1 MFPAKMTES
10 LQGERERDVAA
21 SGPSQK
27 DSPHD
32 GISVPKNVA
41 RLMMLVNA
49 AVWGSGYTMLKHVQD
64 VMTSQW
70 MMFFRMSAST
80 VLMALVF
87 LPRLRRIGM
96 RRYIAPGCMLALTYW
111 LGFMF
116 QLKGLE
122 TTSPGRNSFF
132 TDTYCV
138 MVPFVLWALTR
149 KRPGAQH
156 IVAALVCALG
166 IGLVSLSGTG
176 GAELAGVGFGD
187 AMTIVGALFFAV
199 NLVVVG
205 MMGRKFDAVALM
217 LSEFAWCAL
226 FFGVGAVLFDG
237 APSAAWMRADVV
249 LCLAYLVVGS
259 TIIAQIFQTIAV
271 QNLPATEGS
280 VILSTECIFAMMVS
294 VIFAGE
300 QLTVPSV
307 CGFAVIFGA
316 ILLSEVQ
323 FPMRRKTK

>member
-1 MFPAKMTES
+1 MSGSVRNVKEATVDETV
-10 LQGERERDVAA
+10 QAEA
-21 SGPSQK
+21 SHEGK
-27 DSPHD
+27 V
-32 GISVPKNVA
+32 VPRNVA

-49 AVWGSGYTMLKHVQD
+49 AVWGSGYTMLKHVQG

-70 MMFFRMSAST
+70 MMFFRMTASV
-80 VLMALVF
+80 VLMAIVF
-87 LPRLRRIGM
+87 LPHLRKIRIG
-96 RRYIAPGCMLALTYW
+96 RYIVPGLILALTYW
-111 LGFMF
+111 LGFLF

-138 MVPFVLWALTR
+138 MVPFVIWALTR
-149 KRPGAQH
+149 KRPSIQH
-156 IVAALVCALG
+156 IVAAFVCAFG

-176 GAELAGVGFGD
+176 GGD
-187 AMTIVGALFFAV
+187 LIGLSSGDILTIIGALFYAV

-217 LSEFAWCAL
+217 LMEFTWCAV
-226 FFGVGAVLFDG
+226 FFGAGAVMFDG
-237 APSAAWMRADVV
+237 APSASWMKLDVV
-249 LCLAYLVVGS
+249 LCLAYLVIGS

-280 VILSTECIFAMMVS
+280 VILSTECIFAMIVA
-294 VIFAGE
+294 VIFTGE
-300 QLTVPSV
+300 KLTVPSV

-316 ILLSEVQ
+316 ILLSEMQ
-323 FPMRRKTK
+323 LPGKRTTE

>member
-1 MFPAKMTES
+1 MSGSVRNVKEATVDETV
-10 LQGERERDVAA
+10 QAEA
-21 SGPSQK
+21 SHEGK
-27 DSPHD
+27 V
-32 GISVPKNVA
+32 VPRNVA

-49 AVWGSGYTMLKHVQD
+49 AVWGSGYTMLKHVQG

-70 MMFFRMSAST
+70 MMFFRMTASV
-80 VLMALVF
+80 VLMAIVF
-87 LPRLRRIGM
+87 LPHLRKIRIG
-96 RRYIAPGCMLALTYW
+96 RYIVPGLILALTYW
-111 LGFMF
+111 LGFLF

-138 MVPFVLWALTR
+138 MVPFVIWALTR
-149 KRPGAQH
+149 KRPSIQH
-156 IVAALVCALG
+156 IVAAFVCAFG

-176 GAELAGVGFGD
+176 GGD
-187 AMTIVGALFFAV
+187 LIGLSSGDILTIIGALFYAV

-217 LSEFAWCAL
+217 LMEFTWCAV
-226 FFGVGAVLFDG
+226 FFGAGAVMFDG
-237 APSAAWMRADVV
+237 APSASWMKLDVV
-249 LCLAYLVVGS
+249 LCLAYLVIGS

-280 VILSTECIFAMMVS
+280 VILSTECIFAMIVA
-294 VIFAGE
+294 VIFTGE
-300 QLTVPSV
+300 KLTVPSV

-323 FPMRRKTK
+323 LPGKRKTE

>member
-1 MFPAKMTES
+1 MSGSVRNVKEATVDETV
-10 LQGERERDVAA
+10 QAEA
-21 SGPSQK
+21 SHEGK
-27 DSPHD
+27 V
-32 GISVPKNVA
+32 VPRNVA

-49 AVWGSGYTMLKHVQD
+49 AVWGSGYTMLKHVQG

-70 MMFFRMSAST
+70 MMFFRMTASV
-80 VLMALVF
+80 VLMAIVF
-87 LPRLRRIGM
+87 LPHLRKIRIG
-96 RRYIAPGCMLALTYW
+96 RYIVPGLILALTYW
-111 LGFMF
+111 LGFLF

-138 MVPFVLWALTR
+138 MVPFVIWALTR
-149 KRPGAQH
+149 KRPSIQH
-156 IVAALVCALG
+156 IVAAFVCAFG

-176 GAELAGVGFGD
+176 GGD
-187 AMTIVGALFFAV
+187 LIGLSSGDILTIIGALFYAV

-217 LSEFAWCAL
+217 LMEFTWCAV
-226 FFGVGAVLFDG
+226 FFGAGAVMFDG
-237 APSAAWMRADVV
+237 APSASWMKLDVV
-249 LCLAYLVVGS
+249 LCLAYLVIGS

-280 VILSTECIFAMMVS
+280 VILSTECIFAMIVA
-294 VIFAGE
+294 VIFTGE
-300 QLTVPSV
+300 KLTVPSV

-323 FPMRRKTK
+323 LPGKRTTE

>member
-1 MFPAKMTES
+1 MSGSVRNVKEATVDETV
-10 LQGERERDVAA
+10 QAEA
-21 SGPSQK
+21 SHEGK
-27 DSPHD
+27 V
-32 GISVPKNVA
+32 VPRNVA

-49 AVWGSGYTMLKHVQD
+49 AVWGSGYTMLKHVQG

-70 MMFFRMSAST
+70 MMFFRMTASV
-80 VLMALVF
+80 VLMAIVF
-87 LPRLRRIGM
+87 LPHLRKIRIG
-96 RRYIAPGCMLALTYW
+96 RYIVPGLILALTYW
-111 LGFMF
+111 LGFLF

-138 MVPFVLWALTR
+138 MVPFVIWALTR
-149 KRPGAQH
+149 KRPSIQH
-156 IVAALVCALG
+156 IVAAFVCAFG

-176 GAELAGVGFGD
+176 GDLIGLSSGD
-187 AMTIVGALFFAV
+187 ILTIIGALFYAV

-217 LSEFAWCAL
+217 LMEFTWCAV
-226 FFGVGAVLFDG
+226 FFGAGAVMFDG
-237 APSAAWMRADVV
+237 APSASWMKLDVV
-249 LCLAYLVVGS
+249 LCLAYLVIGS

-280 VILSTECIFAMMVS
+280 VILSTECIFAMIVA
-294 VIFAGE
+294 VIFTGE
-300 QLTVPSV
+300 KLTVPSV

-323 FPMRRKTK
+323 LPGKRTTE

>member
-1 MFPAKMTES
+1 MSGSVRNVKEATVDETV
-10 LQGERERDVAA
+10 QAEA
-21 SGPSQK
+21 SHEGK
-27 DSPHD
+27 V
-32 GISVPKNVA
+32 VPRNVA

-49 AVWGSGYTMLKHVQD
+49 AVWGSGYTMLKHVQG

-70 MMFFRMSAST
+70 MMFFRMTASV
-80 VLMALVF
+80 VLMAIVF
-87 LPRLRRIGM
+87 LPHLRKIRIG
-96 RRYIAPGCMLALTYW
+96 RYIVPGLILALTYW
-111 LGFMF
+111 LGFLF

-138 MVPFVLWALTR
+138 MVPFVIWALTR
-149 KRPGAQH
+149 KRPSIQH
-156 IVAALVCALG
+156 IVAAFVCAFG

-176 GAELAGVGFGD
+176 GDLIGLSSGD
-187 AMTIVGALFFAV
+187 TLTIIGALFYAV

-217 LSEFAWCAL
+217 LMEFTWCAV
-226 FFGVGAVLFDG
+226 FFGAGAVMFDG
-237 APSAAWMRADVV
+237 APSASWMKLDVV
-249 LCLAYLVVGS
+249 LCLAYLVIGS

-280 VILSTECIFAMMVS
+280 VILSTECIFAMIVA
-294 VIFAGE
+294 VIFTGE
-300 QLTVPSV
+300 KLTVPSV

-323 FPMRRKTK
+323 LPGKRTTE

>member
-1 MFPAKMTES
+1 MGES
-10 LQGERERDVAA
+10 SQQMRGNGGVQGQEGSAHEGV
-21 SGPSQK
+21 
-27 DSPHD
+27 
-32 GISVPKNVA
+32 SVSKNVA

-49 AVWGSGYTMLKHVQD
+49 AVWGSGYTMLKHVQG
-64 VMTSQW
+64 VMTTQW
-70 MMFFRMSAST
+70 MMFFRMTAS
-80 VLMALVF
+80 VILMSLVF
-87 LPRLRRIGM
+87 LPHLRRI
-96 RRYIAPGCMLALTYW
+96 RLKRYIVPGLVLALTYW
-111 LGFMF
+111 LGFLL

-138 MVPFVLWALTR
+138 MVPFVIWALTR
-149 KRPGAQH
+149 KRPSMQH
-156 IVAALVCALG
+156 IIAAFVCALG
-166 IGLVSLSGTG
+166 IGLVSLSGTS
-176 GAELAGVGFGD
+176 GADLIGIGSGD
-187 AMTIVGALFFAV
+187 VLTIIGALFYAV

-217 LSEFAWCAL
+217 LAEFAWCAV
-226 FFGVGAVLFDG
+226 FFGIGAALFDG
-237 APSAAWMRADVV
+237 SPSASWVRVDVV
-249 LCLAYLVVGS
+249 LCLAYLVIGS

-280 VILSTECIFAMMVS
+280 VILSTECIFAMAVA
-294 VIFAGE
+294 VVFTNE

-323 FPMRRKTK
+323 LPVRRKAK